1 MNLSRKGLLLAAIQ
15 LAIVLSL
22 GAKLLYDRAVR
33 PRTWARTENFDPDLP
48 IRGRYLALTL
58 RVIPEGFSYQPA
70 SQPGASDW
78 WINRQW
84 GYLSARKNQLVA
96 SGQGPGPGMWIHV
109 QKSPSGEI
117 IARTEEPVL
126 VLFQKPSR
134 CHPSIVETNSGS
146 KSLSPPRAHRVP
158 STWPSTTQTA
168 SPRFTSTNPD
178 SSCSALDAS
187 ILRFDLSPDTFHL
200 ARGFLYAFAYTLSCR
215 QILASLQS
223 LATLALHPTQPL

>member
-15 LAIVLSL
+15 LVIVLSL

-96 SGQGPGPGMWIHV
+96 SAQGPGPGMWIHV

-126 VLFQKPSR
+126 VFVPETFQMPPLHR
-134 CHPSIVETNSGS
+134 GDEFWVEVTLPAKG
-146 KSLSPPRAHRVP
+146 PPRP
-158 STWPSTTQTA
+158 
-168 SPRFTSTNPD
+168 
-178 SSCSALDAS
+178 
-187 ILRFDLSPDTFHL
+187 IHL
-200 ARGFLYAFAYTLSCR
+200 AINNANGFTP
-215 QILASLQS
+215 
-223 LATLALHPTQPL
+223 LHIN